1 VTRSAKQSLAD
12 ILHAIARSRVA
23 DKRLRLAK
31 SLGDDVGLQIAF
43 QAIML
48 NLSVIGESVSALP
61 VEILEREPGT
71 PWSDFAAMRDATG
84 HDYYRIVPEEIH
96 RTVEDDLGAL
106 EAAVQRLSNP
116 R

>member
-1 VTRSAKQSLAD
+1 MAD
-12 ILHAIARSRVA
+12 ILNAIARSRVA

-31 SLGDDVGLQIAF
+31 SLGDDVGMQIAF
-43 QAIML
+43 QAVML

-71 PWSDFAAMRDATG
+71 PWSEFVAMRDVMG
-84 HDYYRIVPEEIH
+84 HDYYRIVPEEVH
-96 RTVEDDLGAL
+96 RTVEEDLGAL
-106 EAAVQRLSNP
+106 EAAVQRISNA